1 MITVIALIG
10 AILFITLALI
20 AYALCLAEGGVGP
33 KAGRALADPPTSR
46 LDQSSRVAG
55 ILLVQKAFSR
65 SKTL

>member
-1 MITVIALIG
+1 MITVLALIG

-33 KAGRALADPPTSR
+33 QARRALADPPTSR
-46 LDQSSRVAG
+46 LDQSSPVAG

-65 SKTL
+65 AKTL